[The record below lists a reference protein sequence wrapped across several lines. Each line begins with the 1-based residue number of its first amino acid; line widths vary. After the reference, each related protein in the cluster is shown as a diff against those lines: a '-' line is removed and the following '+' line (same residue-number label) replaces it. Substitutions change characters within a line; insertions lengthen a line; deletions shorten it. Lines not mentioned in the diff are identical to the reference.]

1 MGGEYAFGKMA
12 GHMKMVALVAADCHW
27 LVIGFDAKLGCSRL
41 PLVGFGNCDS
51 LYSHLSSWE
60 VVAEEYLARQFL
72 EIQDML

>member
-12 GHMKMVALVAADCHW
+12 GHMKM
-27 LVIGFDAKLGCSRL
+27 VIGFDAKLGCSRL